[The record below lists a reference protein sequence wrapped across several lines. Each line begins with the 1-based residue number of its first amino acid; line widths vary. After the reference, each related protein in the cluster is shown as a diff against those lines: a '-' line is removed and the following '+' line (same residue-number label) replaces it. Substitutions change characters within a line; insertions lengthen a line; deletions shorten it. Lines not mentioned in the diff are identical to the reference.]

1 MANALYTP
9 AQASRS
15 ALAALRYLTVLGRT
29 VRTDFSA
36 EFVAG
41 VGQTINVRGPVSVG
55 AARVYTPANRTNRDA
70 IVFDDITDTFYPVT
84 IQDQVY
90 KAVRLPD
97 DFATF
102 YLVDL
107 ERQVL
112 VPQAKSVA
120 DRLNQYLLARMQGV
134 SPSTATGLVVPAVA
148 QDGSN
153 ALAVIVALRRVLN
166 SRQVPIED
174 RYIAVGPGI
183 EAALLSVPNL
193 LKVNESGSDGALRR
207 ATIGDL
213 FGFTIIAD
221 PLLPDYYGVAYNRDA
236 FALATRPS
244 KNPEGAA
251 KSATIAQDGFA
262 LRWLEHYNPLQL
274 EDQSVVDTFVGTAIL
289 DPLRAVSFSMAL
301 TGTTIT
307 VAPASQTL
315 AVGATQTLTVT
326 DSAGVV
332 IPNRLVAWTTS
343 NAARATVSAD
353 GVVTAVATGAAA
365 TITGTFQTKTGTDA
379 VTVS

>member
-1 MANALYTP
+1 MANSLYTP

-15 ALAALRYLTVLGRT
+15 VLAALRYLTVLGRT
-29 VRTDFSA
+29 VRQDFSA

-55 AARVYTPANRTNRDA
+55 AARVYTQANRTARDA
-70 IVFDDITDTFYPVT
+70 IVFDDITDVFYPVT

-102 YLVDL
+102 TLVSL
-107 ERQVL
+107 EQQVL
-112 VPQAKSVA
+112 IPQARAVV
-120 DRLNQYLLARMQGV
+120 DRLNAFLISRMQAI
-134 SPSTATGLVVPAVA
+134 SPVDASVPAVA
-148 QDGSN
+148 ADGSN
-153 ALAVIVALRRVLN
+153 ILAVLVALRRVLN
-166 SRQVPIED
+166 ARRVPIEN
-174 RYIAVGPGI
+174 RFVAVGPAI
-183 EAALLSVPNL
+183 EAAFLSNALLQ
-193 LKVNESGSDGALRR
+193 KTNESGTDAMLRN
-207 ATIGDL
+207 ATIGQL

-221 PLLPDYYGVAYNRDA
+221 PTLPDYYGVAYNQDA

-274 EDQSVVDTFVGTAIL
+274 EDQSVVDTFVGTATL
-289 DPLRAVSFSMAL
+289 DPLRAVSFGAAL
-301 TGTTIT
+301 VGTTIT
-307 VAPASQTL
+307 VAPPTATIAVGAKLTL
-315 AVGATQTLTVT
+315 AVT
-326 DSAGVV
+326 DASGNT
-332 IPNRLVAWTTS
+332 IPNRLVAWSTN
-343 NAARATVSAD
+343 NAARATVDAD
-353 GVVTAVATGAAA
+353 GIVTGVATGTAA
-365 TITGTFQTKTGTDA
+365 TITATFQTRTGTSA